1 MISETAALLKAKDVR
16 EAWGTVLSTRE
27 GRLVI
32 WSILEEC
39 HLFAQTHH
47 GHPLDGLR
55 AGMRDVGLRILND
68 RVFPHDVR
76 TFATMQIEHAELMQ
90 RIEREA
96 ELEAERTQDDE

>member
-1 MISETAALLKAKDVR
+1 MTQEIAARLREKDVR
-16 EAWGTVLSTRE
+16 EAWHSVLSTRE
-27 GRLVI
+27 GRLVV

-39 HLFAQTHH
+39 HLFQQTHH

-55 AGMRDVGLRILND
+55 AGMREVGLRILNE
-68 RVFPHDVR
+68 RVFPHDTR

-96 ELEAERTQDDE
+96 ALEAEKEQDDG

>member
-1 MISETAALLKAKDVR
+1 MTQETAALLKAKDVR
-16 EAWGTVLSTRE
+16 EAWHSVLSTQA
-27 GRLVI
+27 GRLAV

-55 AGMRDVGLRILND
+55 AGMREIGLRILND

-96 ELEAERTQDDE
+96 ERATKEDQDDD